1 MVCYDGLC
9 QWHNS
14 EKSFIDECIE
24 IVFCGYISK
33 FVNHGKKALFLKI
46 DNYVCLLNIC
56 KMEAREKWKTRDR
69 EENYLGHLSFADE
82 LQHSFNEFIAII
94 ISTFGYIPVGYN

>member
-1 MVCYDGLC
+1 MMV
-9 QWHNS
+9 
-14 EKSFIDECIE
+14 
-24 IVFCGYISK
+24 
-33 FVNHGKKALFLKI
+33 FVNGITLRNLSLMNVLKLFFVGTFQNLSTMEKKALFLRI

-56 KMEAREKWKTRDR
+56 KMEAREKRKTRDR